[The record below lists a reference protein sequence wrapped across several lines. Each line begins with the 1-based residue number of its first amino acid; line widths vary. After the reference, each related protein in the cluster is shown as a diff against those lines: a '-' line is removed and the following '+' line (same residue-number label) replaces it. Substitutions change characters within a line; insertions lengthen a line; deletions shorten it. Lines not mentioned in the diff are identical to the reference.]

1 MKTLLRSMLC
11 CLLALPAYAQHDY
24 VTSTLIFERETI
36 TIVPHAEPEPAATAP
51 APAPADPA
59 IIKAPEEPP
68 KAPRQPVTFS
78 VEVRPEDALKLEYI
92 QALTQ
97 LNDTNGVMIAFGAP
111 TIVPL
116 PYFRVQQATDVL
128 FVDDAGVILQIY
140 PGHVPMDISR
150 DIYADKPIKALIYL
164 KNGVVSARDIRPRD
178 VVQSRV
184 FTPPPPLLQ

>member
-1 MKTLLRSMLC
+1 MNALIRTVLC
-11 CLLALPAYAQHDY
+11 CLLAWPAYAQHDY
-24 VTSTLIFERETI
+24 VTNPLIFEREVI
-36 TIVPHAEPEPAATAP
+36 TIMPHAEPEPAAAP
-51 APAPADPA
+51 PAPADPA
-59 IIKAPEEPP
+59 IIKAPEEAP
-68 KAPRQPVTFS
+68 KAPRAPMSFN

-111 TIVPL
+111 TIAPL

-128 FVDDAGVILQIY
+128 FVDDAGMILQIY

-150 DIYADKPIKALIYL
+150 EIYADKPIKALIYL
-164 KNGVVSARDIRPRD
+164 KEGTVKARDIRPRD

-184 FTPPPPLLQ
+184 FNPPPPLLQ